1 MSESWEQRAR
11 REARE
16 MEAAIQSAFARRQS
30 DLELR
35 AELESLAQRPRFRSF
50 PWLWGP
56 ALNARDRVLFRPLI
70 LSWLM
75 PANVTTSGKLFDPW
89 KSEYTA
95 ALETWLNDADRADDV
110 AVFRKL
116 YSWKLQGLGKKQEPV
131 WREDVARRFRGAKT
145 RSARHLELSKV
156 EQLHLRLDEATALAL
171 DAVDPEAARP
181 FIRQHLPFPGT
192 TWSRPKKPVP
202 MWSTY
207 RERLFARGDM
217 EQAWT
222 VYRRLVSDEAWRED
236 ALALTQS
243 IQEPEALVRALD
255 EHHPEFA
262 PTVAAHVFVELVERR
277 GRDVVPYVL
286 EHLRSVFPRW
296 AGLGSINGVKN
307 AKALPELLELCRVR
321 GWEDV
326 WSAALRTSATEE
338 TFDTEVRK
346 LVKDADRD
354 EQVARRR
361 LLQVAG
367 AGAEWNLPGLG
378 FARVLPLTDATAV
391 AMYERFPELVRG
403 PFRMHVASGWH
414 AAYPEL
420 VARVLERRDEEL
432 LDFIASRAATQP
444 VPEHGANKRQKEWT
458 RVLEALATHYEELP
472 KEGGV
477 FARRAANA
485 LGAVP
490 AFSIWDFDGLLSRN
504 RLARLFFQRSD
515 DFYLA
520 DPLAVRDLLEAPQI
534 HVQALAFRLLGRD
547 SARASALAILN
558 LDLLQATLLRPLHRR
573 TRLAA
578 FGALANAALNHEDTA
593 RVLLPRMREA
603 FALPDKRYPKEA
615 LVELLAKVLTR
626 WPELRG
632 PSEVPRVFSATTKE
646 AAP

>member
-1 MSESWEQRAR
+1 
-11 REARE
+11 
-16 MEAAIQSAFARRQS
+16 MEAAIRSALARRQS

-56 ALNARDRVLFRPLI
+56 ALHVRDRVLFRPLI
-70 LSWLM
+70 LSWLA
-75 PANVTTSGKLFDPW
+75 PVNVTASGKLFDPW
-89 KSEYTA
+89 KSEYAA
-95 ALETWLNDADRADDV
+95 ALETWLSDADRADDV

-116 YSWKLQGLGKKQEPV
+116 YGWKLQGLGKKQEEV

-156 EQLHLRLDEATALAL
+156 EQHHLQLDEETALAL

-181 FIRQHLPFPGT
+181 FIRQHLPFPANS
-192 TWSRPKKPVP
+192 WSRPKKPLE

-207 RERLFARGDM
+207 RERLFARGDT
-217 EQAWT
+217 EQVWT
-222 VYRRLVSDEAWRED
+222 VYRRLVSEEAWRQD
-236 ALALTQS
+236 ALALTRS

-262 PTVAAHVFVELVERR
+262 PTAAADVFVELVERR

-286 EHLRSVFPRW
+286 GHLRSVFPRW
-296 AGLGSINGVKN
+296 AGPREKN

-326 WSAALRTSATEE
+326 WGAALRTSATEE

-391 AMYERFPELVRG
+391 AMYERLPELVRG
-403 PFRMHVASGWH
+403 PFRMHVSSGWR

-420 VARVLERRDEEL
+420 VARALEQRDEEL

-458 RVLEALATHYEELP
+458 RVLEALASHYEELP

-485 LGAVP
+485 LGAAP
-490 AFSIWDFDGLLSRN
+490 AFSIWDFDALLSRN

-547 SARASALAILN
+547 SERARAVARLN

-578 FGALANAALNHEDTA
+578 FGALANAALHDVATA
-593 RVLLPRMREA
+593 RTLLPRMREA

-615 LVELLAKVLTR
+615 LVELLAKVLMR

-632 PSEVPRVFSATTKE
+632 PSEVPRVFSASTKE
-646 AAP
+646 ATS

>member
-16 MEAAIQSAFARRQS
+16 MEAAIRSALARRQS

-35 AELESLAQRPRFRSF
+35 AELESLARRPRFQSF

-56 ALNARDRVLFRPLI
+56 ALHVRDRVLFRPLI
-70 LSWLM
+70 LSWLV
-75 PANVTTSGKLFDPW
+75 PVNVTASGKLFDPW
-89 KSEYTA
+89 KSEYAA
-95 ALETWLNDADRADDV
+95 ALETWLSDADRADDV

-116 YSWKLQGLGKKQEPV
+116 YGWKLQGLGKLQEAV
-131 WREDVARRFRGAKT
+131 WREDVTRRFRGAKT
-145 RSARHLELSKV
+145 RGARHLELSKV
-156 EQLHLRLDEATALAL
+156 EQPLLRLDEATALEL

-181 FIRQHLPFPGT
+181 FIRQHLPFT
-192 TWSRPKKPVP
+192 QNTWSPSKKPLP
-202 MWSTY
+202 MWGTY
-207 RERLFARGDM
+207 RERLFARGDT

-222 VYRRLVSDEAWRED
+222 VYRRLVSEETWRRD
-236 ALALTQS
+236 VMALTES
-243 IQEPEALVRALD
+243 VKAPDALVRELG

-262 PTVAAHVFVELVERR
+262 PTMAAHVFVELVEKR

-286 EHLRSVFPRW
+286 ENLRSVFPRW
-296 AGLGSINGVKN
+296 AGRTSIHGVKN

-326 WSAALRTSATEE
+326 WAAALRTSSTEE

-354 EQVARRR
+354 EPVARRR

-378 FARVLPLTDATAV
+378 FARVLPLKDATAV
-391 AMYERFPELVRG
+391 AMYERFPELMRG

-420 VARVLERRDEEL
+420 VARALEQRDEEL
-432 LDFIASRAATQP
+432 LDFIASRAATQF
-444 VPEHGANKRQKEWT
+444 VPEHGADKRQKEWT
-458 RVLEALATHYEELP
+458 RVLDALAEHYEKLP

-490 AFSIWDFDGLLSRN
+490 AFSIWDFDRLLMRN
-504 RLARLFFQRSD
+504 RLTRLFFQRSD

-547 SARASALAILN
+547 SPRARALAMLN

-573 TRLAA
+573 TRHAA
-578 FGALANAALNHEDTA
+578 FAALANAALHDVEAA
-593 RVLLPRMREA
+593 RMLLPRMRDT

-632 PSEVPRVFSATTKE
+632 PSETPRVFSASTKE
-646 AAP
+646 ALS